1 MTLSEFTKGNYRR
14 SLNHSSQSQWWR
26 SAQSGR
32 PLGRSPQPIRRCLS
46 RYLDRTLS
54 CFGPQQAEFDQSMKE
69 VLFDFDTHETA
80 TDGAALCSNVQWL
93 KDHPQA
99 RLFIEGYTDYPGGV
113 VYNLALAQR
122 RAETAGAT
130 LLDRGIS
137 ADQII
142 LTVGW
147 GKLSPP
153 CIEQTEGCW
162 ERSRR
167 VRFVYAPIY

>member
-1 MTLSEFTKGNYRR
+1 VALGAIGAALGQVTSADQTMPVKVFRPNTK
-14 SLNHSSQSQWWR
+14 L
-26 SAQSGR
+26 
-32 PLGRSPQPIRRCLS
+32 
-46 RYLDRTLS
+46 
-54 CFGPQQAEFDQSMKE
+54 FGPQQVEFDQSMKE

-99 RLFIEGYTDYPGGV
+99 RLFIEGYTDYRGGV

-122 RAETAGAT
+122 RAETVGAN

-147 GKLSPP
+147 GELYPP
-153 CIEQTEGCW
+153 CIEQTESCW

>member
-1 MTLSEFTKGNYRR
+1 VVALGAIGAALGQVTSADQTMPVKVFRPNTK
-14 SLNHSSQSQWWR
+14 L
-26 SAQSGR
+26 
-32 PLGRSPQPIRRCLS
+32 
-46 RYLDRTLS
+46 
-54 CFGPQQAEFDQSMKE
+54 FGPQQAEFDQSMKE

-122 RAETAGAT
+122 RAETVGAN

-142 LTVGW
+142 LTVGE
-147 GKLSPP
+147 LYPP
-153 CIEQTEGCW
+153 SVEQTESCW

>member
-1 MTLSEFTKGNYRR
+1 MVALGAIGAALGQVTSADQTMPVKVFRPNTK
-14 SLNHSSQSQWWR
+14 L
-26 SAQSGR
+26 
-32 PLGRSPQPIRRCLS
+32 
-46 RYLDRTLS
+46 
-54 CFGPQQAEFDQSMKE
+54 FGPQQAEFDQSMKE

-122 RAETAGAT
+122 RAETVGAN

-147 GKLSPP
+147 GELYPP

>member
-1 MTLSEFTKGNYRR
+1 VVALGAIGAALGQVTSADQTMPVKVFRPNTK
-14 SLNHSSQSQWWR
+14 L
-26 SAQSGR
+26 
-32 PLGRSPQPIRRCLS
+32 
-46 RYLDRTLS
+46 
-54 CFGPQQAEFDQSMKE
+54 FGPQQAEFDQSMKE

-122 RAETAGAT
+122 RAETVGAN

-147 GKLSPP
+147 GELYPP

>member
-1 MTLSEFTKGNYRR
+1 MPR
-14 SLNHSSQSQWWR
+14 SFFGIAVVVLAVIGAAFGQVT
-26 SAQSGR
+26 SADQTMPVKVFR
-32 PLGRSPQPIRRCLS
+32 PDTNL
-46 RYLDRTLS
+46 
-54 CFGPQQAEFDQSMKE
+54 FGPQQAEFDQSMKE

-80 TDGAALCSNVQWL
+80 TDEAALRSNVQWL

-99 RLFIEGYTDYPGGV
+99 RFYIEGYTDYRGDV

-122 RAETAGAT
+122 RAETVRAN

-147 GKLSPP
+147 GELYPP
-153 CIEQTEGCW
+153 CVEQTESCW
-162 ERSRR
+162 EKSRR

>member
-1 MTLSEFTKGNYRR
+1 MVALGAIGAALGQVTSADQTMPVKVFRPNTK
-14 SLNHSSQSQWWR
+14 L
-26 SAQSGR
+26 
-32 PLGRSPQPIRRCLS
+32 
-46 RYLDRTLS
+46 
-54 CFGPQQAEFDQSMKE
+54 FGPQQAEFDQSMKE

-122 RAETAGAT
+122 RAETVGAN

-142 LTVGW
+142 LTVGE
-147 GKLSPP
+147 LYPP
-153 CIEQTEGCW
+153 SVEQTESCW

>member
-1 MTLSEFTKGNYRR
+1 
-14 SLNHSSQSQWWR
+14 
-26 SAQSGR
+26 
-32 PLGRSPQPIRRCLS
+32 
-46 RYLDRTLS
+46 
-54 CFGPQQAEFDQSMKE
+54 MKE

-122 RAETAGAT
+122 RAETVGAN

-147 GKLSPP
+147 GELYPP

-167 VRFVYAPIY
+167 VPFVYAPIY

>member
-1 MTLSEFTKGNYRR
+1 VVVPSAIGAAFGQGTSADQTMPVKVFRSNTK
-14 SLNHSSQSQWWR
+14 L
-26 SAQSGR
+26 
-32 PLGRSPQPIRRCLS
+32 
-46 RYLDRTLS
+46 
-54 CFGPQQAEFDQSMKE
+54 FGPQQAEFDQSMKE
-69 VLFDFDTHETA
+69 VLFDFDIRETA
-80 TDGAALCSNVQWL
+80 TDGAALCTDVQWL

-99 RLFIEGYTDYPGGV
+99 RFFIEGYTDYRGGV

-122 RAETAGAT
+122 RAETVRAN

-142 LTVGW
+142 LTVGE
-147 GKLSPP
+147 LYPP
-153 CIEQTEGCW
+153 CVEQTESCW